1 MLSAREAFIYKE
13 TYRLKIKD
21 FLEKDVPNSNQKKT
35 TVALLI
41 SEINVK
47 TISIPEKK
55 DVS

>member
-55 DVS
+55 DIS